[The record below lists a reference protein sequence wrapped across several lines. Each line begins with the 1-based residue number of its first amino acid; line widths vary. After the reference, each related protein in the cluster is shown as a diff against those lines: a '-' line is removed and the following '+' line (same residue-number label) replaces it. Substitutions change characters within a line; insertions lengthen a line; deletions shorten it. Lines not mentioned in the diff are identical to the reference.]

1 LRRSALLDEIGDEN
15 VCATM
20 DEALARAREELE
32 VRRLLGRGSGQR
44 EPVA

>member
-1 LRRSALLDEIGDEN
+1 VVVDEVGEEN

-32 VRRLLGRGSGQR
+32 VTKLLGGGKR
-44 EPVA
+44 EAVA